1 MLPFSP
7 QELQKANS
15 SKKGNQGASDKTS
28 FESNTS
34 SVPLFLQYP
43 VPYTQD
49 VPAPLLVSQSPSKLH
64 FGNPYSSSDSKGRS
78 PFQNTPFVK
87 KKIHSFNLQSLLL
100 LSWQMRE
107 MRSSQRTS
115 CLGYPLWAHPPGT
128 VMWCASNPPATPAG
142 QKATKSQKRSKT
154 TTM

>member
-7 QELQKANS
+7 QELQKATSN
-15 SKKGNQGASDKTS
+15 KKGIQGASDKTS

-49 VPAPLLVSQSPSKLH
+49 VQTPLLVSQSPSKLH
-64 FGNPYSSSDSKGRS
+64 FGNPYSSSDSRGQL

-87 KKIHSFNLQSLLL
+87 IKIKK
-100 LSWQMRE
+100 
-107 MRSSQRTS
+107 
-115 CLGYPLWAHPPGT
+115 
-128 VMWCASNPPATPAG
+128 
-142 QKATKSQKRSKT
+142 KST
-154 TTM
+154 LF